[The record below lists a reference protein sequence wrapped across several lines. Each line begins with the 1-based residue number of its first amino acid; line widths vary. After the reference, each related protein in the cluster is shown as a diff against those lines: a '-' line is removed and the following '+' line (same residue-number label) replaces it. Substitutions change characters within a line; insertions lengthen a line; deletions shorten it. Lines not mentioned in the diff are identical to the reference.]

1 MKNAKKLL
9 AIMMAAMMVSSTID
23 YSGLVVVNAE
33 ETDVVTETEAV
44 TSIEAVADTEEIT
57 DTETVAEPEI
67 TAENENT
74 TGAKVVAE
82 NETVIDTEK
91 ATGSETGIEAVVEN
105 ETVAETQN
113 AIESEAVSVQSVTD
127 TSNAESEVLAEL
139 PDNDTLYEG
148 YVQKVLYGNGIE
160 TYGSCAG
167 DNLTGPAK
175 TMYDYLKPRIKEIA
189 ANGGDTSII
198 FMDAWR
204 YVEDYMW
211 EGDTEDERKANMAD
225 GVKQVVDALL
235 LDCPYDMYW
244 YDTSDGYTYSWEAN
258 TYSWEGNSTG
268 LIYVTSS
275 ISFRVAEQYRADK
288 SNRYEVD
295 PDKATAATNAVAN
308 AQTIVNKYKGL
319 TPYNRMKGYADE
331 ICNLVSYD
339 EDAETKYGDINQ
351 MINVFDGDTTTNVD
365 SWGYAMAFQYL
376 CDLDGGTTCCTVTG
390 GVAWKNTDSNRF
402 GKNFHVWNIVTLDG
416 DNYLVDVANCDGFDE
431 TEKIFM
437 VGFNSS
443 YIYSTTVY
451 GAYTEDQ
458 LKISDNNYVIT
469 VPAITSQPQDTTVE
483 SGQTATFTVSATGAG
498 LIYQWQINRNDGK
511 GFVDIAGENE
521 ASYTTGKTDT
531 NCNNYSYRCL
541 ISNSNASVTS
551 EAATLTVT
559 ASPEAGVTGSGKMS
573 DPYIVSTSDEL
584 RQYLPKG
591 YVKLANDIVISGYDI
606 SLYSNNDILTGIDLN
621 GHILDFSQM
630 RGYGNR
636 RTAEGIL
643 VRAAEGQRLIFRI
656 DDSNPASKH
665 GDTYVRNDGTPIT
678 GGIITGFECDY
689 SSGGVTSCILVD
701 DADFTM
707 TGGTFYKNK
716 THEGG
721 TCIGV
726 MGKSNVSLS
735 NTDFY
740 NNECEYWS
748 SGIWFGGSGTTLL
761 EIRNCKFI
769 DNMGYFTSVI
779 CSEATST
786 TIESCVIQNNTSKQY
801 GAVCV
806 EGDGTATI
814 KDTVIT
820 GNVNTETGE
829 DPYAQTAGVY
839 IQSYKLPQL
848 ILDGKVIITDNTI
861 NGEQRNLYCSI
872 PVKLGD
878 NFSKDSKVGVFNR
891 TKLYEEDDISLISN
905 IGSFADCFTSDA
917 ANGEL
922 YVKGTSLNV
931 RMKSQTQTEGK
942 IEKQNPDGLALNNDI
957 NSLSSSLLTDQ
968 ERELV
973 KNGADAVVY
982 AKLGTEVDKTNL
994 EKVNA
999 ALGTLTL
1006 GKAYDISLW
1015 VQVGDNA
1022 ARQITSTSEK
1032 INLSLK
1038 VDDSL
1043 INKNSNIKRTYKVI
1057 RIHDGVA
1064 AVLEGSFDAAT
1075 QMFTFET
1082 DQFSTYALVYV
1093 DTAVSQEPSVTPP
1106 STTPAPAAPTATPQ
1120 PASASPVQSVAS
1132 PKTGDTSPSLW
1143 MFAIIIIAG
1152 VGIAGY
1158 GVRRKYIGK

>member
-1 MKNAKKLL
+1 MKRAKKLI
-9 AIMMAAMMVSSTID
+9 AIMLAAMMVSSTID
-23 YSGLVVVNAE
+23 YSGMVVVNAE
-33 ETDVVTETEAV
+33 ENDVVTETAAE
-44 TSIEAVADTEEIT
+44 
-57 DTETVAEPEI
+57 TETVASTEADTEI
-67 TAENENT
+67 
-74 TGAKVVAE
+74 VAE
-82 NETVIDTEK
+82 TEK
-91 ATGSETGIEAVVEN
+91 VTDTAMATGSGTGTEAANENEAGIEK
-105 ETVAETQN
+105 QN
-113 AIESEAVSVQSVTD
+113 AAESQAVSMQSGVD
-127 TSNAESEVLAEL
+127 TSNAASEVLTEL

-148 YVQKVLYGNGIE
+148 YVQNVLYGNGIE
-160 TYGSCAG
+160 TYGLCAG

-175 TMYDYLKPRIKEIA
+175 TMYDYLKPQIKKIA
-189 ANGGDTSII
+189 ANGGETAII
-198 FMDAWR
+198 FKDAWR
-204 YVEDYMW
+204 HEDDYLW
-211 EGDTEDERKANMAD
+211 KGDTEEEIEANMAA
-225 GVKQVVDALL
+225 GAKQVVNALL
-235 LDCPYDMYW
+235 LDCPYEMYW
-244 YDTSDGYTYSWEAN
+244 YDASAGYKYN
-258 TYSWEGNSTG
+258 WEGDTTRR
-268 LIYVTSS
+268 V
-275 ISFRVAEQYRADK
+275 ISAITFTVAKQYR
-288 SNRYEVD
+288 
-295 PDKATAATNAVAN
+295 PDINVGDVLFPTKAAEATKAVAS
-308 AQTIVNKYKGL
+308 AQTIVNNYKGL
-319 TPYNRMKGYADE
+319 TPYNRLKGYADE

-339 EDAETKYGDINQ
+339 VSAKVTYGDMNQ
-351 MINVFDGDTTTNVD
+351 MINVFDGNTATNVD
-365 SWGYAMAFQYL
+365 SRGYAMAFQYL
-376 CDLDGGTTCCTVTG
+376 CDLDGGITCYTMTG
-390 GVAWKNTDSNRF
+390 TITDGGQNIKRV
-402 GKNFHVWNIVTLDG
+402 GMWNVVTLDG
-416 DNYLVDVANCDGFDE
+416 DNYIVDVANCDDIAESDKMFMAGDNYAYKYDE
-431 TEKIFM
+431 MTR
-437 VGFNSS
+437 S
-443 YIYSTTVY
+443 
-451 GAYTEDQ
+451 AYTEAQ
-458 LKISDNNYVIT
+458 LKISDNNYIIT
-469 VPAITSQPQDTTVE
+469 VPAITSQPKDTTVE
-483 SGQTATFTVSATGAG
+483 SGQTATFTVSAIGAG

-511 GFVDIAGENE
+511 GFVDIAGGNE

-531 NCNNYSYRCL
+531 NCNDYSYRCL
-541 ISNSNASVTS
+541 ISNSNGSVTS
-551 EAATLTVT
+551 KTAALTVT
-559 ASPEAGVTGSGKMS
+559 ASPEAGVTGSGTMA
-573 DPYIVSTSDEL
+573 DPYMVSTSDDL

-591 YVKLANDIVISGYDI
+591 YVKLANDIAITGYNI
-606 SLYSNNDILTGIDLN
+606 SLYKYEEYTNTGIDLN
-621 GHILDFSQM
+621 GHVLDFSQM
-630 RGYGNR
+630 RGHDNS

-643 VRAAEGQRLIFRI
+643 VRAAEGQDLNFRI
-656 DDSNPASKH
+656 DDSNPDSKH
-665 GDTYVRNDGTPIT
+665 GGAYVRNDGTPIT

-701 DADFTM
+701 DADFVM

-726 MGKSNVSLS
+726 MGKSNVSIS

-761 EIRNCKFI
+761 EIVNCKFI
-769 DNMGYFTSVI
+769 DNMGYYTSVI
-779 CSEATST
+779 CSEATK
-786 TIESCVIQNNTSKQY
+786 TIIGNCVIQNNTSKRY
-801 GAVCV
+801 GAVRV
-806 EGDGTATI
+806 EGDGTAII
-814 KDTVIT
+814 KDTMIT
-820 GNVNTETGE
+820 GNVNTETEE

-839 IQSYKLPQL
+839 IQSYNSPQL
-848 ILDGKVIITDNTI
+848 ILDGKVIIKDNII

-891 TKLYEEDDISLISN
+891 TKLYEENDILLISN

-957 NSLSSSLLTDQ
+957 TNLSQSLLTDQ

-982 AKLGTEVDKTNL
+982 AKLGTEVSKSDL

-1043 INKNSNIKRTYKVI
+1043 INKNGNIKRTYKVI

-1064 AVLEGSFDAAT
+1064 AVLEGSFDTTT

-1082 DQFSTYALVYV
+1082 DKFSTYTLVYV
-1093 DTAVSQEPSVTPP
+1093 DTAVSQEPSVIPP
-1106 STTPAPAAPTATPQ
+1106 STTPAPAAPAATPQ

-1132 PKTGDTSPSLW
+1132 PKTGDTNPSLW

-1152 VGIAGY
+1152 VGIIGY
-1158 GVRRKYIGK
+1158 GLRRRHRNA

>member
-1 MKNAKKLL
+1 MKRAKRLL
-9 AIMMAAMMVSSTID
+9 AIMLAAMMVSSTID
-23 YSGLVVVNAE
+23 YSGMVVVNAE
-33 ETDVVTETEAV
+33 ENDVVTETAAE
-44 TSIEAVADTEEIT
+44 TEAVAAAEADTEIAAETEEVT
-57 DTETVAEPEI
+57 DTAMATESGTGTGAVN
-67 TAENENT
+67 ENE
-74 TGAKVVAE
+74 A
-82 NETVIDTEK
+82 
-91 ATGSETGIEAVVEN
+91 GIEK
-105 ETVAETQN
+105 QN
-113 AIESEAVSVQSVTD
+113 AAESQAVSMQSGVD
-127 TSNAESEVLAEL
+127 TSNAASEVLAEL

-167 DNLTGPAK
+167 DNLTGQNK
-175 TMYDYLKPRIKEIA
+175 ELYDDIKASIKNVA
-189 ANGGDTSII
+189 ANGGT
-198 FMDAWR
+198 
-204 YVEDYMW
+204 
-211 EGDTEDERKANMAD
+211 
-225 GVKQVVDALL
+225 
-235 LDCPYDMYW
+235 
-244 YDTSDGYTYSWEAN
+244 
-258 TYSWEGNSTG
+258 
-268 LIYVTSS
+268 
-275 ISFRVAEQYRADK
+275 
-288 SNRYEVD
+288 
-295 PDKATAATNAVAN
+295 TAF
-308 AQTIVNKYKGL
+308 AQTIVNKYKGQ
-319 TPYNRMKGYADE
+319 TPYNRLKGYADE
-331 ICNLVSYD
+331 ICKWVSYD
-339 EDAETKYGDINQ
+339 EDAETKYGDMNQ
-351 MINVFDGDTTTNVD
+351 MINVFDGNTATNVD
-365 SWGYAMAFQYL
+365 SRGYAMAFQYL
-376 CDLDGGTTCCTVTG
+376 CDLDGGITCYTMTG
-390 GVAWKNTDSNRF
+390 TITDGGQNIKRA
-402 GKNFHVWNIVTLDG
+402 GMWNVVTLDG
-416 DNYLVDVANCDGFDE
+416 DNYIVDVANCDDIAESDKMFMAGNNYAYKYDE
-431 TEKIFM
+431 MTR
-437 VGFNSS
+437 S
-443 YIYSTTVY
+443 
-451 GAYTEDQ
+451 AYTEAQ
-458 LKISDNNYVIT
+458 LKISDNNYIIT
-469 VPAITSQPQDTTVE
+469 EPAITSQPQDTTVE

-498 LIYQWQINRNDGK
+498 LIYQWQVNRNDGK
-511 GFVDIAGENE
+511 EFVDIAGGNE

-559 ASPEAGVTGSGKMS
+559 ASPEAGVTGSGTMT
-573 DPYIVSTSDEL
+573 DPYIVSTSDDL
-584 RQYLPKG
+584 RQYLPDG
-591 YVKLANDIVISGYDI
+591 YVKLANDIVITGYDI
-606 SLYSNNDILTGIDLN
+606 SLYKYEEYTNTGIDLN
-621 GHILDFSQM
+621 GHVLDFSQM
-630 RGYGNR
+630 RGYDNS

-643 VRAAEGQRLIFRI
+643 VRAAEGQNLNFRI
-656 DDSNPASKH
+656 DDSNPDSKH
-665 GDTYVRNDGTPIT
+665 GGAYVRNDGTPIT

-701 DADFTM
+701 DADFVM

-726 MGKSNVSLS
+726 MGKSNVRIS

-761 EIRNCKFI
+761 EIVNCKFI
-769 DNMGYFTSVI
+769 DNMGYYTSVI
-779 CSEATST
+779 CSEATN
-786 TIESCVIQNNTSKQY
+786 TIIGNCVIQNNTSKRY
-801 GAVCV
+801 GAVRV
-806 EGDGTATI
+806 EGDGTTII

-820 GNVNTETGE
+820 GNVNTETE
-829 DPYAQTAGVY
+829 DDSYAQTAGVY
-839 IQSYKLPQL
+839 IQSYNSPQL

-878 NFSKDSKVGVFNR
+878 NFSIESKVGVFNR
-891 TKLYEEDDISLISN
+891 TKLYEEDDILLISN

-942 IEKQNPDGLALNNDI
+942 IEKQNPEGLALNNDI

-982 AKLGTEVDKTNL
+982 TSFGVETDKSDL

-999 ALGTLTL
+999 ALGSLTL
-1006 GKAYDISLW
+1006 GKAYDINLW

-1043 INKNSNIKRTYKVI
+1043 INKNDNIKRTYKVI

-1064 AVLEGSFDAAT
+1064 TVLEGSFDAAT

-1082 DQFSTYALVYV
+1082 DLFSTYALTYV
-1093 DTAVSQEPSVTPP
+1093 DTIVSPEPGITPP
-1106 STTPAPAAPTATPQ
+1106 DTTPAPVIPTITRQPAPAVPTIASQ
-1120 PASASPVQSVAS
+1120 PASASPAQNAGS

-1143 MFAIIIIAG
+1143 IFAIIVIAG
-1152 VGIAGY
+1152 VGIIGY
-1158 GVRRKYIGK
+1158 GLRRRHRNA

>member
-1 MKNAKKLL
+1 MKRAKKLI
-9 AIMMAAMMVSSTID
+9 AIMLAAMMVSSTID
-23 YSGLVVVNAE
+23 YSGMVVVNAE
-33 ETDVVTETEAV
+33 ENDVVTETAAE
-44 TSIEAVADTEEIT
+44 TEAVAGTEADTEI
-57 DTETVAEPEI
+57 VAE
-67 TAENENT
+67 
-74 TGAKVVAE
+74 
-82 NETVIDTEK
+82 TEK
-91 ATGSETGIEAVVEN
+91 ATDTAMATGAGTGTEAANENEAGIEK
-105 ETVAETQN
+105 QN
-113 AIESEAVSVQSVTD
+113 AAESQTVGVQSGVD
-127 TSNAESEVLAEL
+127 TSNAASEVLAEL

-148 YVQKVLYGNGIE
+148 YVQNVLYGNGIE
-160 TYGSCAG
+160 TYGLCAG
-167 DNLTGPAK
+167 DNLTGPVK
-175 TMYDYLKPRIKEIA
+175 TMYDYLKPRIKEVA
-189 ANGGDTSII
+189 ANGGETTII
-198 FMDAWR
+198 FEDAWSHE
-204 YVEDYMW
+204 EDYLW
-211 EGDTEDERKANMAD
+211 KGDTEEEIKANMAA
-225 GVKQVVDALL
+225 GAKQVVNALL
-235 LDCPYDMYW
+235 LDCPYEMYW
-244 YDTSDGYTYSWEAN
+244 YDTSAGYKYNWESD
-258 TYSWEGNSTG
+258 TTG
-268 LIYVTSS
+268 YV
-275 ISFRVAEQYRADK
+275 ISAITFTVAKQYRP
-288 SNRYEVD
+288 NINERYVLF
-295 PDKATAATNAVAN
+295 PTKAAEATKAVAS
-308 AQTIVNKYKGL
+308 AQTIVNNYKGL
-319 TPYNRMKGYADE
+319 TPYYRLKGYADE

-339 EDAETKYGDINQ
+339 VSAKVTYGDMNQ
-351 MINVFDGDTTTNVD
+351 MINVFDGNTATNVD
-365 SWGYAMAFQYL
+365 SRGYAMAFQYL
-376 CDLDGGTTCCTVTG
+376 CDLDGGITCYTMTG
-390 GVAWKNTDSNRF
+390 NITDGGQNIKRV
-402 GKNFHVWNIVTLDG
+402 GMWNVVTLDG
-416 DNYLVDVANCDGFDE
+416 DNYIVDVASYDDGGE
-431 TEKIFM
+431 TDKVFM
-437 VGFNSS
+437 AGDNS
-443 YIYSTTVY
+443 IYLNDGVTSS
-451 GAYTEDQ
+451 AYTEAQ

-469 VPAITSQPQDTTVE
+469 VPDITSQPKDTKVE

-511 GFVDIAGENE
+511 RFVDIAGGNE

-591 YVKLANDIVISGYDI
+591 YVKLANDIAITGYDI
-606 SLYSNNDILTGIDLN
+606 SLYKNEEYTNTGIDLN
-621 GHILDFSQM
+621 GHVLDFSQM
-630 RGYGNR
+630 RGYDNS

-643 VRAAEGQRLIFRI
+643 VRAAEGQNLNFRI
-656 DDSNPASKH
+656 DDSNPDSKH
-665 GDTYVRNDGTPIT
+665 GDAYVRNDGTPIT

-701 DADFTM
+701 DADFVM

-748 SGIWFGGSGTTLL
+748 SGIWFGGSGTTSL
-761 EIRNCKFI
+761 EIVNCKFI
-769 DNMGYFTSVI
+769 DNMGYYTSVI
-779 CSEATST
+779 CSEATN
-786 TIESCVIQNNTSKQY
+786 TIIGNCVIQNNTSKRY
-801 GAVCV
+801 GAVRV
-806 EGDGTATI
+806 EGNGTATI

-820 GNVNTETGE
+820 GNVNTETEE

-839 IQSYKLPQL
+839 IQSYNSPQL
-848 ILDGKVIITDNTI
+848 ILDGKVIIKDNTI

-891 TKLYEEDDISLISN
+891 TKLYEENDILLISN

-942 IEKQNPDGLALNNDI
+942 IEKQNPEGLALNNDI
-957 NSLSSSLLTDQ
+957 TNLSQSLLTDQ

-982 AKLGTEVDKTNL
+982 TSLGAEIDKSDL

-999 ALGTLTL
+999 ALGSLTL
-1006 GKAYDISLW
+1006 GKAYDIDLW

-1043 INKNSNIKRTYKVI
+1043 INKNDNIKRTYKVI

-1064 AVLEGSFDAAT
+1064 TVLEGSFDVAT

-1082 DQFSTYALVYV
+1082 DLFSTYALTYV
-1093 DTAVSQEPSVTPP
+1093 DTLVSPEPGITPP
-1106 STTPAPAAPTATPQ
+1106 DTTPAPVIPTITPQPAPAAPAATPQ

-1143 MFAIIIIAG
+1143 IFAIIIIAG
-1152 VGIAGY
+1152 VGIIGY
-1158 GVRRKYIGK
+1158 GLRRHHRNA

>member
-1 MKNAKKLL
+1 MKRAKKFL
-9 AIMMAAMMVSSTID
+9 AIMLAAMMVSSTID
-23 YSGLVVVNAE
+23 YSGMVVVNAE
-33 ETDVVTETEAV
+33 ENDVVTETAAE
-44 TSIEAVADTEEIT
+44 TEAVASTESDTEI
-57 DTETVAEPEI
+57 VAE
-67 TAENENT
+67 
-74 TGAKVVAE
+74 
-82 NETVIDTEK
+82 TEK
-91 ATGSETGIEAVVEN
+91 ATDTAMATGAGTGTEAANENEAGIEK
-105 ETVAETQN
+105 QN
-113 AIESEAVSVQSVTD
+113 AAESQAVGMQSGVD
-127 TSNAESEVLAEL
+127 TSNAASEVLAEL

-148 YVQKVLYGNGIE
+148 YVQNVLYGNGIE
-160 TYGSCAG
+160 TYGLCAG

-175 TMYDYLKPRIKEIA
+175 TMYDYLKPQIKKIA
-189 ANGGDTSII
+189 ANGGETAII
-198 FMDAWR
+198 FKDAWR
-204 YVEDYMW
+204 HEDDYLW
-211 EGDTEDERKANMAD
+211 KGDTEEEIKANMAA
-225 GVKQVVDALL
+225 GAKQVVNALL
-235 LDCPYDMYW
+235 LDCPYEMYW
-244 YDTSDGYTYSWEAN
+244 YDASAGYKYN
-258 TYSWEGNSTG
+258 WEGDTTRR
-268 LIYVTSS
+268 V
-275 ISFRVAEQYRADK
+275 ISAITFTVAKQYR
-288 SNRYEVD
+288 
-295 PDKATAATNAVAN
+295 PDINVGDVLFPTKAAEATKAVAS
-308 AQTIVNKYKGL
+308 AQTIVNNYKGL
-319 TPYNRMKGYADE
+319 TPYNRLKGYADE

-339 EDAETKYGDINQ
+339 VSAKVTYGDMNQ
-351 MINVFDGDTTTNVD
+351 MINVFDGNTATNVD
-365 SWGYAMAFQYL
+365 SRGYAMAFQYL
-376 CDLDGGTTCCTVTG
+376 CDLDGGITCYTMTG
-390 GVAWKNTDSNRF
+390 TITDGGQNIKRV
-402 GKNFHVWNIVTLDG
+402 GMWNVVTLDG
-416 DNYLVDVANCDGFDE
+416 DNYIVDVANCDDIAESDKMFMAGDNYAYKYDE
-431 TEKIFM
+431 MTR
-437 VGFNSS
+437 S
-443 YIYSTTVY
+443 
-451 GAYTEDQ
+451 AYTEAQ
-458 LKISDNNYVIT
+458 LKISDNNYIIT
-469 VPAITSQPQDTTVE
+469 EPAITSQPKNTTVE

-511 GFVDIAGENE
+511 GFVDIAGGNE

-541 ISNSNASVTS
+541 ISNSNASVKS

-573 DPYIVSTSDEL
+573 DPYIVSTSDDL

-591 YVKLANDIVISGYDI
+591 YVKLANDIAITGYDI
-606 SLYSNNDILTGIDLN
+606 SLYKYEEYTNAGIDLN
-621 GHILDFSQM
+621 GHVLDFSQM
-630 RGYGNR
+630 RGYDNS

-643 VRAAEGQRLIFRI
+643 VRAAEGQNLNFRI
-656 DDSNPASKH
+656 DDSNPDSKH
-665 GDTYVRNDGTPIT
+665 GDAYVRNDGTPIT

-701 DADFTM
+701 DADFVM

-726 MGKSNVSLS
+726 MGKSNVSIS

-761 EIRNCKFI
+761 EIVNCKFI
-769 DNMGYFTSVI
+769 DNMGYYTSVI
-779 CSEATST
+779 CSEATK
-786 TIESCVIQNNTSKQY
+786 TIIGNCVIQNNTSKRY
-801 GAVCV
+801 GAVRV
-806 EGDGTATI
+806 EGDGTAII
-814 KDTVIT
+814 KDTMIT
-820 GNVNTETGE
+820 GNVNTETE
-829 DPYAQTAGVY
+829 DDPYAQTAGVY
-839 IQSYKLPQL
+839 IQSYNSPQL
-848 ILDGKVIITDNTI
+848 ILDGKVIIKDNII

-891 TKLYEEDDISLISN
+891 TKLYEENDILLISN

-942 IEKQNPDGLALNNDI
+942 IEKQNPEGLALNNDI
-957 NSLSSSLLTDQ
+957 SSLSSSLLTDQ

-982 AKLGTEVDKTNL
+982 TSLGAEIDKSDL

-999 ALGTLTL
+999 ALGSLTL
-1006 GKAYDISLW
+1006 GKAYDIDLW

-1043 INKNSNIKRTYKVI
+1043 INKNNNIKRTYKVI

-1064 AVLEGSFDAAT
+1064 TVLEGSFDAAT

-1082 DQFSTYALVYV
+1082 DLFSTYALTYV
-1093 DTAVSQEPSVTPP
+1093 DTIVSPEPGITPP
-1106 STTPAPAAPTATPQ
+1106 DTTPAPVIPTITPQ
-1120 PASASPVQSVAS
+1120 PAPAVPTIAPQLTSPNASQPAAASPAQNAGS
-1132 PKTGDTSPSLW
+1132 PKTGDTSPALW

-1152 VGIAGY
+1152 VGIIAY
-1158 GVRRKYIGK
+1158 GLRRRHRNA

>member
-1 MKNAKKLL
+1 MKRARKLL
-9 AIMMAAMMVSSTID
+9 AIMLAAMMVSSTID
-23 YSGLVVVNAE
+23 YSGMVVVNAE
-33 ETDVVTETEAV
+33 ENDVVTETAAE
-44 TSIEAVADTEEIT
+44 TEAVAGTEADTEIVAETEKVT
-57 DTETVAEPEI
+57 DTAM
-67 TAENENT
+67 
-74 TGAKVVAE
+74 
-82 NETVIDTEK
+82 
-91 ATGSETGIEAVVEN
+91 ATGSGTGTEAVNENEAGIEK
-105 ETVAETQN
+105 QN
-113 AIESEAVSVQSVTD
+113 AAESQAVGVQSGVD
-127 TSNAESEVLAEL
+127 TSNAASEVLAEL

-148 YVQKVLYGNGIE
+148 YVQNVLYGNGIE
-160 TYGSCAG
+160 TYGLCAG

-175 TMYDYLKPRIKEIA
+175 TMYDYLKPQIKKIA
-189 ANGGDTSII
+189 ANGGETAII
-198 FMDAWR
+198 FKGAWR
-204 YVEDYMW
+204 HEDDYLW
-211 EGDTEDERKANMAD
+211 KGDTVEEIEANMAA
-225 GVKQVVDALL
+225 GAKQVVNALL
-235 LDCPYDMYW
+235 LDCPYEMYW
-244 YDTSDGYTYSWEAN
+244 YDASAGYKYN
-258 TYSWEGNSTG
+258 WEGDTTRR
-268 LIYVTSS
+268 V
-275 ISFRVAEQYRADK
+275 ISAITFTVAKQYRP
-288 SNRYEVD
+288 NINEWYVLY
-295 PDKATAATNAVAN
+295 PNKAAEATNAVAS
-308 AQTIVNKYKGL
+308 AQTIVNNYKDL
-319 TPYNRMKGYADE
+319 TPYYRLKGYADE

-339 EDAETKYGDINQ
+339 VSAKVTYGDMNQ
-351 MINVFDGDTTTNVD
+351 MINVFDGNTATNVD
-365 SWGYAMAFQYL
+365 SRGYAMAFQYL
-376 CDLDGGTTCCTVTG
+376 CDLDGGITCYTMTG
-390 GVAWKNTDSNRF
+390 TITDGGQNIKRV
-402 GKNFHVWNIVTLDG
+402 GMWNVVTLDG
-416 DNYLVDVANCDGFDE
+416 DNYIVDVANCDDIAESDKMFMAGGNYAYKYDE
-431 TEKIFM
+431 MTR
-437 VGFNSS
+437 S
-443 YIYSTTVY
+443 
-451 GAYTEDQ
+451 AYTEAQ
-458 LKISDNNYVIT
+458 LKISDNNYIIT
-469 VPAITSQPQDTTVE
+469 EPAITSQPQDTTVE

-498 LIYQWQINRNDGK
+498 LIYQWQVNRNDGK
-511 GFVDIAGENE
+511 GFVDIAGGNE

-551 EAATLTVT
+551 ETAALTVT
-559 ASPEAGVTGSGKMS
+559 ASPEAGVTGSGTMA

-591 YVKLANDIVISGYDI
+591 YVKLANDIAITGYDI
-606 SLYSNNDILTGIDLN
+606 SLYKNEEYTNTGIDLN
-621 GHILDFSQM
+621 GHVLDFSQI
-630 RGYGNR
+630 

-643 VRAAEGQRLIFRI
+643 VRASKGQKLNFRI
-656 DDSNPASKH
+656 DDSNPDSKH
-665 GDTYVRNDGTPIT
+665 GDAYVRNDGTPIT

-689 SSGGVTSCILVD
+689 RSGGVTSCILVD
-701 DADFTM
+701 DADFVM

-726 MGKSNVSLS
+726 MGKSNVSIS

-761 EIRNCKFI
+761 EIVNCKFI
-769 DNMGYFTSVI
+769 DNMGYYTSVI
-779 CSEATST
+779 CSGATK
-786 TIESCVIQNNTSKQY
+786 TIIGNCVIQNNTSKRY
-801 GAVCV
+801 GAVRV
-806 EGDGTATI
+806 EGNGTAII
-814 KDTVIT
+814 KDTMIS
-820 GNVNTETGE
+820 GNVNTETE
-829 DPYAQTAGVY
+829 DDPYAQTAGVY
-839 IQSYKLPQL
+839 IQSYNSPQL
-848 ILDGKVIITDNTI
+848 ILDGKVIIKDNII

-891 TKLYEEDDISLISN
+891 TKLYEENDILLISN
-905 IGSFADCFTSDA
+905 IGSFEDCFTSDA

-957 NSLSSSLLTDQ
+957 TNLSQSLLTDQ

-982 AKLGTEVDKTNL
+982 AKLGTEVSKSDL

-1043 INKNSNIKRTYKVI
+1043 INKNDNIKRTYKVI

-1064 AVLEGSFDAAT
+1064 TVLEGSFDAAT

-1082 DQFSTYALVYV
+1082 DLFSTYALTYV
-1093 DTAVSQEPSVTPP
+1093 DTIVSPEPGITPP
-1106 STTPAPAAPTATPQ
+1106 DTTPAPVIPTITPQPAPAVPTIAPQLASPNASQ
-1120 PASASPVQSVAS
+1120 PASASPAQNAGS

-1143 MFAIIIIAG
+1143 IFAIIIIAG
-1152 VGIAGY
+1152 VGIIAY
-1158 GVRRKYIGK
+1158 GLRRRHRNA